1 MTSQRTVTSLAI
13 MTCCQSET
21 VHPPPSK
28 RMAAA
33 AAAAAAV
40 NDTKDHWVA
49 TGPLSRTAVR
59 LFSILKFATLCEC

>member
-21 VHPPPSK
+21 VHRPPSK
-28 RMAAA
+28 RMV

-40 NDTKDHWVA
+40 NDSKDRWVV
-49 TGPLSRTAVR
+49 TGPLPRTAVR
-59 LFSILKFATLCEC
+59 FFSILKFATLREC